1 MELSAINLYGSAA
14 ESSILIGQFSS
25 IVVLTVVPAVVQ
37 FTGLYQCARIN
48 YTLLLL
54 TLYTRTMQ
62 DGLPNLKPYLDRIKF
77 TESSGNFLFF
87 QIGQIKIL
95 QLDTKK
101 ITTGGVSVVTK

>member
-1 MELSAINLYGSAA
+1 
-14 ESSILIGQFSS
+14 
-25 IVVLTVVPAVVQ
+25 
-37 FTGLYQCARIN
+37 
-48 YTLLLL
+48 
-54 TLYTRTMQ
+54 MQ

-87 QIGQIKIL
+87 QIGKIKIL